1 MSDYTPP
8 TEVIRQAV
16 TFERNRLG
24 EPRTISVEKFE
35 RWLAKHDTEVAAK
48 VLTEVAADVESGKPI
63 QDGSE
68 YRQWMMAGIDRALFR
83 IRERATE
90 RPIDPRG

>member
-35 RWLAKHDTEVAAK
+35 RWLTKNDAEVAAK
-48 VLTEVAADVESGKPI
+48 ALEEAADALPHIEGTQITRQQSA
-63 QDGSE
+63 SSWLREHAAE
-68 YRQWMMAGIDRALFR
+68 YRK
-83 IRERATE
+83 TE
-90 RPIDPRG
+90 TED